1 LRSIGSLE
9 FFLCF
14 IYDGFKLICNNIHNA
29 EIILSDVKM
38 LYDLLIVLLLIL
50 FFETKSH
57 SIEEAVLEL
66 TEILLPLLP
75 VCCNIRHVPLSPLCP
90 VILMPKERT
99 FQLPKFLGKNIFPIS
114 NEMNQVIQVNL
125 EKDLAL
131 KRKVSPVF

>member
-1 LRSIGSLE
+1 
-9 FFLCF
+9 
-14 IYDGFKLICNNIHNA
+14 
-29 EIILSDVKM
+29 M